1 MKNMQAFV
9 DSVVVDQES
18 KLALLFRA
26 QQSRA
31 VPLILCASKSDRREW
46 LRRKFESR
54 VDYEIRR
61 YQKRK
66 YVVGY

>member
-31 VPLILCASKSDRREW
+31 VPLILCASEW